1 MTTIIAVL
9 FHFILIAG
17 VMVADETPQAVKN
30 GDESTQ
36 ATSPSSQDGVIIG
49 D

>member
-1 MTTIIAVL
+1 MVATLAILI
-9 FHFILIAG
+9 HFILIAG
-17 VMVADETPQAVKN
+17 VMVADVSPAGVPS

-36 ATSPSSQDGVIIG
+36 TTPPSQDGVIIG

>member
-1 MTTIIAVL
+1 MVTTLAILI
-9 FHFILIAG
+9 HFILIAG
-17 VMVADETPQAVKN
+17 VMVADVSPAGVTS

-36 ATSPSSQDGVIIG
+36 ATSPPPQDGVIIG